1 MRLKRA
7 KHARSFDYIYSKKRA
22 SLSIF
27 LSTILLTATISP
39 ASLALD
45 TNTSS
50 ISIPALCDPSLL
62 PPQTIVSPSP
72 TVEVSPSPEPEVTTS
87 PSPEVSPT
95 PEENPIP
102 SPEPTLSE
110 PETPVIPAAELS
122 STVSTTENP
131 PKVVCPSPVTNVFV
145 RPQNT
150 QLEISWTP
158 GVSLEANTTENIT
171 DYYIKVLETSQV
183 IKVSA
188 DKTSTTISGL
198 TNGTSY
204 SIIVYAASE
213 YGSSMESDLV
223 TAIPLSGNE
232 GEVAGIIVAF
242 KPEANVEQGQ
252 LDVPGQELV
261 SQVELTI
268 ENKITEDVHVVEF
281 SEATTLEEAQTIAD
295 EISQDPQVV
304 WAEPDQFVYTAAQE
318 VINDPNY
325 STDQWNLWD
334 RFGIGIG
341 QSNTEM
347 TSAWSLTAGQGI
359 TVAVI
364 DTGITSHPDLD
375 SQLVKGFDFVS
386 DPEFLKASR
395 EENGPQVS
403 FDGDYIN
410 SEKYGSLGWDDNPTD
425 PGDWRG
431 VGPVRN
437 STWHGTHIAG
447 VIAAQSENQE

>member
-1 MRLKRA
+1 MAFVRA

-27 LSTILLTATISP
+27 VSTVLLVTTLSP
-39 ASLALD
+39 ASLAL
-45 TNTSS
+45 NANNSVVA
-50 ISIPALCDPSLL
+50 IPALCDPTTL
-62 PPQTIVSPSP
+62 PLPIP
-72 TVEVSPSPEPEVTTS
+72 
-87 PSPEVSPT
+87 PSPEVSISPT
-95 PEENPIP
+95 PQPEVSATPENVPIP
-102 SPEPTLSE
+102 NPSEGVEPVAELISE
-110 PETPVIPAAELS
+110 DYVEPVIPAGES
-122 STVSTTENP
+122 SATVSKSEPSTS
-131 PKVVCPSPVTNVFV
+131 PKVICPSPVTNVIA

-150 QLEISWTP
+150 QLEISWSP
-158 GVSLEANTTENIT
+158 GISSEPNTIENIT

-183 IKVSA
+183 IKLTS

-204 SIIVYAASE
+204 SIIVYATSE
-213 YGSSMESDLV
+213 YGSSIASDLV

-232 GEVAGIIVAF
+232 GEVAGLIVAF
-242 KPEANVEQGQ
+242 KPDANVEQGQ
-252 LDVPGQELV
+252 VDVPGEELV

-281 SEATTLEEAQTIAD
+281 SEATTLEEAQIIAN

-304 WAEPDQFVYTAAQE
+304 WAEPDQFVYTSAQE

-334 RFGIGIG
+334 RFGIGLG

-347 TSAWSLTAGQGI
+347 TSAWSLSAGQGI

-375 SQLVKGFDFVS
+375 SQLVQGFDFVS
-386 DPEFLKASR
+386 NPEFLKATR
-395 EENGPQVS
+395 EENGAQVS

-410 SEKYGSLGWDDNPTD
+410 SEKYGSLGWD
-425 PGDWRG
+425 
-431 VGPVRN
+431 
-437 STWHGTHIAG
+437 
-447 VIAAQSENQE
+447 